1 MELWPKELKKVSYL
15 ITRYAVFETL
25 YLQGASSVKSQLT
38 KSVIKLYAAILT
50 YLSKA
55 SHYYDQKTTS
65 MPTKG
70 SCFVQDELTCYKE
83 RLAKSVFKS
92 AEVSV
97 QAYLD
102 QISKEQYEVDSVVRL
117 ANAEKM
123 DNLTTEVR
131 HKMESLLLTLDEPM
145 VRMSD
150 QLSNL
155 HDNLQS
161 EFDGM
166 YHVVTG

>member
-1 MELWPKELKKVSYL
+1 
-15 ITRYAVFETL
+15 
-25 YLQGASSVKSQLT
+25 
-38 KSVIKLYAAILT
+38 
-50 YLSKA
+50 
-55 SHYYDQKTTS
+55 
-65 MPTKG
+65 
-70 SCFVQDELTCYKE
+70 
-83 RLAKSVFKS
+83 VFKS

-131 HKMESLLLTLDEPM
+131 HKMESLLLTLDEPI
-145 VRMSD
+145 VRMCD

-166 YHVVTG
+166 YHVITCQC